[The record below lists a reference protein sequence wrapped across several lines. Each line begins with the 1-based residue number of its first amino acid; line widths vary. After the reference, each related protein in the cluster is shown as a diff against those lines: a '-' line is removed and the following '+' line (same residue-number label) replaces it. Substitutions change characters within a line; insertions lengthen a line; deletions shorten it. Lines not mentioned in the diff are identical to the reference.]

1 MNNKVKEFIDVAKE
15 QKRIK
20 FEQERDKL
28 LISLGL
34 TDEEKSTKVYSEFY
48 RDGYE
53 WDEENKKYYHTVPMP
68 IEVTD
73 EEYEEIL
80 KYAQIKENTE
90 DIPENKDDDNFLSIT
105 NKIVLILSCV
115 ACFILVFA
123 SINMEEYT
131 FAIIGLAILP
141 FCVLSYA
148 GIKVFVNISKTLQ
161 EVNNKLKTLEKSK

>member
-1 MNNKVKEFIDVAKE
+1 MNNKVKEFIDVAKA

-34 TDEEKSTKVYSEFY
+34 YKEVESTQNYCDADNYVHK
-48 RDGYE
+48 
-53 WDEENKKYYHTVPMP
+53 WDEKGKEWYKVPVSA

-80 KYAQIKENTE
+80 KYAQIKEDTE

-105 NKIVLILSCV
+105 NKIVLFLSCI
-115 ACFILVFA
+115 ACFLLVFA
-123 SINMEEYT
+123 SINMEDYT

-161 EVNNKLKTLEKSK
+161 EVNNKLKTLEKNK